1 MTDQP
6 GGLAALRLLL
16 DGPVE
21 ASLLRLA
28 RDAARAALAGAA
40 APDLSGYALP
50 EPEVFGAFVSL
61 HEGTRL
67 CGCMGLVGIK
77 GTLARVVA
85 EAAEAAATRDPRFPR
100 LSLADFEKTRVE
112 VSIMSALEPLPDDEL
127 PGALSI
133 GVDGLV
139 ISKGSQRGLL
149 LPQVATEHAMD
160 EVAFLEAT
168 CRKASLPRD
177 AWKEAARVERF
188 SAIVISE

>member
-6 GGLAALRLLL
+6 GGLAALRSLLA
-16 DGPVE
+16 GPAE
-21 ASLLRLA
+21 RSLLRLA
-28 RDAARAALAGAA
+28 RDAARAALAGDE
-40 APDLSGYALP
+40 APDLSGYSLP

-85 EAAEAAATRDPRFPR
+85 EAAEAAATRDPRFSR
-100 LSLADFEKTRVE
+100 LSLEDFERTRVE
-112 VSIMSALEPLPDDEL
+112 VSIMSALEPLPRAEL
-127 PGALSI
+127 PDTLRI

-139 ISKGSQRGLL
+139 ISRGSQRGLL

-168 CRKASLPRD
+168 CRKASLPAD
-177 AWKEAARVERF
+177 AWKKAATVERF
-188 SAIVISE
+188 SAIVLSE